1 MNTLFTIRLYRDPD
15 SAATECGPDQVVAE
29 LYDGWFMNVPPGASA
44 ATGYPIRRILGKPIV
59 RIVSTPKKASTQG
72 TTAGR
77 TLRRAIGDTKRE
89 KQMTSCPLKR
99 REAPIY
105 PKDGRAALIKGF
117 TFHNP
122 APPPAPDYLIERLIP
137 KECEIV
143 FIGGQSGAGKTFIL
157 VDLAVCLATGA
168 PFFGKKIDTKVATII
183 LAAESPGS
191 LKYRLHVAAER
202 AAPGESLPICHLG
215 TVPDLK
221 DQKEVAA
228 LIQRINA
235 ASDELEET
243 YGIPLGL
250 VIIDTMAAAF
260 TFDDENDNSEASSM
274 IKVMKDIGKATG
286 AIVVPV
292 HHYGK
297 ASTGGL
303 RGASAFHGGTDVVLS
318 VLAEIDRTEGTVS
331 DRRLSLTKSRED
343 EMGPIAPFDL
353 HYVEIGTHKDGESY
367 GSCYVEPLLDRAG
380 EANNAKTKKESA
392 SLTAFR
398 KSFTETKLTPICA
411 SATMGCKARR
421 PRSVTL
427 RRNFSGTGR
436 PAKAIPRKGRMPQ
449 GTPSSADSR
458 KP

>member
-1 MNTLFTIRLYRDPD
+1 
-15 SAATECGPDQVVAE
+15 
-29 LYDGWFMNVPPGASA
+29 
-44 ATGYPIRRILGKPIV
+44 
-59 RIVSTPKKASTQG
+59 
-72 TTAGR
+72 
-77 TLRRAIGDTKRE
+77 
-89 KQMTSCPLKR
+89 
-99 REAPIY
+99 
-105 PKDGRAALIKGF
+105 
-117 TFHNP
+117 
-122 APPPAPDYLIERLIP
+122 
-137 KECEIV
+137 
-143 FIGGQSGAGKTFIL
+143 
-157 VDLAVCLATGA
+157 
-168 PFFGKKIDTKVATII
+168 
-183 LAAESPGS
+183 
-191 LKYRLHVAAER
+191 
-202 AAPGESLPICHLG
+202 
-215 TVPDLK
+215 VPDLK

-380 EANNAKTKKESA
+380 EANKAKTKKESA

-398 KSFTETKLTPICA
+398 KSFTETKLTPICIGNDGLQGKA
-411 SATMGCKARR
+411 AQIGDVKEEFLRHWTTGEGDPEKRKDAARNAFKRGLKEALKTGFATGCQDNIEWVWHPEATY
-421 PRSVTL
+421 PL
-427 RRNFSGTGR
+427 GR
-436 PAKAIPRKGRMPQ
+436 TILPP
-449 GTPSSADSR
+449 
-458 KP
+458 